1 MIRIFFFLVFI
12 NFFSVEKI
20 SAQNTN
26 ELYKKIDL
34 FGEVLEKIKNE
45 YVDEVDQTKAMDS
58 AINGLLQSLDPYS
71 AYMSPELYIN
81 MQTDTKGE
89 FGGLGIEISM
99 ESGVVKVISPID
111 DTPAALAGIKAGD
124 YIVKIEDVQVQGKS
138 LMEAVKLMR
147 GKVGTKIKLTV
158 RRKGERKV
166 LIFNIERKII
176 EVKSVST
183 KIIGGREKIGY
194 LRLKQFNQNSDQ
206 QLLKQIKLLEKNNKP
221 TGYIIDL
228 RNNPGGLLNQAINIT
243 DLFLD
248 DGEIVSTKGRKT
260 FENRKFFAR
269 KGDVVNGKPIIVMI
283 NNGSASA
290 SEILAGALK
299 DHKRAI
305 ILGENTYGKGSVQ
318 SIIPLKNGGGMR
330 LTVSKYYL
338 PSGKSISDV
347 GVTPDIFVEEDTKDF
362 KINTDTD
369 NQLSYAINLLK
380 S

>member
-243 DLFLD
+243 DLF
-248 DGEIVSTKGRKT
+248 
-260 FENRKFFAR
+260 
-269 KGDVVNGKPIIVMI
+269 
-283 NNGSASA
+283 
-290 SEILAGALK
+290 
-299 DHKRAI
+299 
-305 ILGENTYGKGSVQ
+305 
-318 SIIPLKNGGGMR
+318 
-330 LTVSKYYL
+330 
-338 PSGKSISDV
+338 
-347 GVTPDIFVEEDTKDF
+347 
-362 KINTDTD
+362 
-369 NQLSYAINLLK
+369 
-380 S
+380 